1 MTKNVKLVIV
11 CPAPRSNWQKILV
24 QGVGLKAAEPEIKL
38 LETKYPDFSITVSD
52 MKPVFTD
59 GDGLP
64 VYTVP
69 FRENPFY
76 LTINKDY
83 NEKKADCAIAT
94 VGGFLCD
101 DDEERCF
108 AFTAAHALVPRDNIK
123 QLGKLFGKWEEMCDK
138 TRAMRK
144 EIKGDHDDDQM
155 LVHNHNQLHKM
166 TVQDIRFGAQ
176 VYVKPNE
183 TTENHRKFVID
194 FLLFKYPQ

>member
-1 MTKNVKLVIV
+1 MTKN
-11 CPAPRSNWQKILV
+11 PPRSNWQKILV

-101 DDEERCF
+101 DDEERCSHLQQPTHLYPKITSNSLENYLENGKKC
-108 AFTAAHALVPRDNIK
+108 AIKPVPC
-123 QLGKLFGKWEEMCDK
+123 GK
-138 TRAMRK
+138 
-144 EIKGDHDDDQM
+144 
-155 LVHNHNQLHKM
+155 
-166 TVQDIRFGAQ
+166 
-176 VYVKPNE
+176 
-183 TTENHRKFVID
+183 
-194 FLLFKYPQ
+194 